1 VDVTFNRQSQAA
13 SLQIPREA
21 LVGSVK
27 NAQVY
32 VVNDDNTARLR
43 KVTIGSDNGDYLE
56 VLEGLKEG
64 ERVVTTGQINLTDST
79 RVNIINRAT
88 PNGAT
93 PQGAGNAPASGGTS
107 SMSQ

>member
-1 VDVTFNRQSQAA
+1 VAFNRQSQKP

-32 VVNDDNTARLR
+32 VVGNDNLTRLR
-43 KVTIGSDNGDYLE
+43 KVTIGADNGDYLE
-56 VLEGLKEG
+56 VLEGLQEG

-79 RVNIINRAT
+79 RVNIIGNTAQ
-88 PNGAT
+88 NGAT
-93 PQGAGNAPASGGTS
+93 PPGSGNAPASGGSTS
-107 SMSQ
+107 LSQ